1 MFRWARI
8 FAALFYLGLLFSGAA
23 WLANRHLAFDGL
35 VAVAVGGRESLAVR
49 PAGEGA
55 GGTLSPHRGLS
66 PDLLPFDN
74 PAAARRLFPSSGR
87 FDAEGLGFALSLR
100 RAEVMERLPD
110 LEVIEAR
117 AAGTEPVETPAKP
130 GQSVAAPG
138 GPATVLEVGPW
149 AGIIPEPGGRPLAA
163 LSWRSA
169 PDAPWTQGVFLEQ
182 DRWTFLKP
190 EAAFHLRWAA
200 DEAAAEAALPEMPPG
215 LDAARWGVRDVR
227 RVHWFQ
233 SFEPGT
239 ACTVSDGAEYVLLR
253 RPEDGDPAPVLR
265 VGIRKGEEKRVL
277 EVAANTAG
285 TDDPVLFEYPGALP
299 ARVLVRPWREGSAWV
314 AAWRGNGRIAPAR
327 MKEGDVLDLGG
338 GAALRFDGAAPAAVP
353 IGTTGNPVQAAL
365 VRTHAGALLRLRE
378 GLLLRDEGVSWRYRR
393 LPQPPRM
400 RYTLARDGA
409 EHVLEPDGTVTL
421 GPWTFAQT
429 DDNLAAEKTA
439 LLRARRSWGGPIG
452 QVAVALLVIGAL
464 GWAVRSTRRPRK
476 ADLPP
481 FFPQQEDSPAPCDEA
496 GGEGE

>member
-1 MFRWARI
+1 M
-8 FAALFYLGLLFSGAA
+8 FAALFYLGALFSGAA

-55 GGTLSPHRGLS
+55 GFTPSPHRGLS

-87 FDAEGLGFALSLR
+87 FDAEGLGFALELR

-117 AAGTEPVETPAKP
+117 AAGTEPVEVPAKS
-130 GQSVAAPG
+130 GQSVPVPG
-138 GPATVLEVGPW
+138 GECTVVEVGPW

-163 LSWRSA
+163 LSWRPA
-169 PDAPWTQGVFLEQ
+169 PDAPWTQGVFLEEG
-182 DRWTFLKP
+182 RWTFLTP
-190 EAAFHLRWAA
+190 EAAFHLQWAR
-200 DEAAAEAALPEMPPG
+200 DEAAAEAVLPEAPPG

-239 ACTVSDGAEYVLLR
+239 ACTVSDGAEYVLLQ
-253 RPEDGDPAPVLR
+253 RPEDGAQTSVLR
-265 VGIRKGEEKRVL
+265 VGVRKGEEKRVL
-277 EVAANTAG
+277 EIPANTAG
-285 TDDPVLFEYPGALP
+285 ADDPVLFEYPGALP
-299 ARVLVRPWREGSAWV
+299 VRVLVRPWREGAARV
-314 AAWRGNGRIAPAR
+314 AAWRGADRLPSAR

-338 GAALRFDGAAPAAVP
+338 GAALRLDGAAPAAVP
-353 IGTTGNPVQAAL
+353 VGTSGSPVQAAL
-365 VRTHAGALLRLRE
+365 VRTHTGALLRLRE

-400 RYTLARDGA
+400 RYTLARGGT
-409 EHVLEPDGTVTL
+409 EHVLEPGGTVTL

-429 DDNLAAEKTA
+429 EDNLAAEKTA
-439 LLRARRSWGGPIG
+439 LLRARRSWGGPLG

-464 GWAVRSTRRPRK
+464 GWAVLSARRPRRPEF
-476 ADLPP
+476 PP
-481 FFPQQEDSPAPCDEA
+481 PPLACGDAPGPPDEE
-496 GGEGE
+496 GETDGEGV

>member
-1 MFRWARI
+1 MFRWVRI

-23 WLANRHLAFDGL
+23 WLANRHLVFDGL

-55 GGTLSPHRGLS
+55 GFTLSPHRGLS

-74 PAAARRLFPSSGR
+74 PAAARRLFPASGR
-87 FDAEGLGFALSLR
+87 FDAEGLGFALELR

-117 AAGTEPVETPAKP
+117 AAGAAPVETPAAP
-130 GQSVAAPG
+130 GQAVAAPG

-149 AGIIPEPGGRPLAA
+149 AGIIAESGGRPLAA

-169 PDAPWTQGVFLEQ
+169 PDAPWIQGVFLEEG
-182 DRWTFLKP
+182 RWTFLTP
-190 EAAFHLRWAA
+190 EAAFHLHWAA
-200 DEAAAEAALPEMPPG
+200 DEAAAEAALPETPPG

-239 ACTVSDGAEYVLLR
+239 ACTISDGAEYVLLR
-253 RPEDGDPAPVLR
+253 RPEEGAPVPALR
-265 VGIRKGEEKRVL
+265 VGVRKGEEKRVL
-277 EVAANTAG
+277 EVSANAAGA
-285 TDDPVLFEYPGALP
+285 DDPVLFEYPGALP
-299 ARVLVRPWREGSAWV
+299 VRVLVRPWREGSAWV
-314 AAWRGNGRIAPAR
+314 AAWRGDGRLPPAR
-327 MKEGDVLDLGG
+327 MKEGDILDLGG
-338 GAALRFDGAAPAAVP
+338 GAALRLDGAAPAAVP
-353 IGTTGNPVQAAL
+353 VGTTGNPVQAAL
-365 VRTHAGALLRLRE
+365 LRTHTGTLLRLRE
-378 GLLLRDEGVSWRYRR
+378 GLLLREGGVSWRYRR

-409 EHVLEPDGTVTL
+409 EHVLEPGGAVTL

-439 LLRARRSWGGPIG
+439 LLRARRTWGGPLG
-452 QVAVALLVIGAL
+452 QVAVGLLVTGAL
-464 GWAVRSTRRPRK
+464 GWAVTGMRRRDK
-476 ADLPP
+476 RALPP
-481 FFPQQEDSPAPCDEA
+481 LSPPQEEATSPRDAPE
-496 GGEGE
+496 